1 MSIFTITFLPVLM
14 RYCDVGEKHIDNL
27 FSVEC
32 LDCICAFKRYRSC
45 RNIINSE
52 PHHDAESLHISYCD
66 LTFGSAK
73 QDEPGCC
80 EPGGTCFEK
89 QCCSHGHASGT
100 AVVETQPRSYEAP
113 FRDEMAVSKAALYTS
128 ADMRSH
134 YRPPIA

>member
-1 MSIFTITFLPVLM
+1 MLAKSTSTMYFLLSVLIAFALSSGIARAEIPSTVSQITT
-14 RYCDVGEKHIDNL
+14 
-27 FSVEC
+27 
-32 LDCICAFKRYRSC
+32 
-45 RNIINSE
+45 
-52 PHHDAESLHISYCD
+52 AESLHISYCD

-113 FRDEMAVSKAALYTS
+113 FRDEMAVSKTALYTS
-128 ADMRSH
+128 ADMHSH